1 MLFRSSV
8 GWRLTVKGNLYV
20 DGDLN
25 SSSTHVGKST
35 LVRGNINLPSNDHK
49 FLGAVRATGTFF
61 TSNSIASS
69 FNDILHVGGKVDLPE
84 YQNITATV
92 AGLGS
97 RFQQKQVTTGPEWI
111 LPSILNTPESP
122 RTEAEEAKLRFP
134 MITMKDPVW
143 DNFVTG
149 DWDAMTKDI
158 RKTSGKCDI
167 SDFTA
172 PIVISTPTKVDLTAC
187 PSVTWGRG
195 LEFVLKSD
203 LVVFV
208 KGLTQNGSNT
218 MKVRTANASGD
229 ETRHTLYI
237 VALPESGQTE
247 CVAGKGGN
255 IKIGRASCRERVF

>member
-1 MLFRSSV
+1 MLFRS
-8 GWRLTVKGNLYV
+8 
-20 DGDLN
+20 
-25 SSSTHVGKST
+25 
-35 LVRGNINLPSNDHK
+35 
-49 FLGAVRATGTFF
+49 
-61 TSNSIASS
+61 
-69 FNDILHVGGKVDLPE
+69 
-84 YQNITATV
+84 
-92 AGLGS
+92 
-97 RFQQKQVTTGPEWI
+97 
-111 LPSILNTPESP
+111 
-122 RTEAEEAKLRFP
+122 

-255 IKIGRASCRERVF
+255 ITFATGGWSQFDADLKIRTKVLLYSAGKTTLSSKPSSTFSGQLYGCEVDAASGIDMVFAKAGRDFTDTLWDLEVGSVRDITRN